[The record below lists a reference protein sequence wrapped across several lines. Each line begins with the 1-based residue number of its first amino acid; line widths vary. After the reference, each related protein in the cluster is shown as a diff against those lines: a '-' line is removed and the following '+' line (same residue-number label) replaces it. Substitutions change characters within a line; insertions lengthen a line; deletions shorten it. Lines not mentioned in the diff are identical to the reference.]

1 MVDEHGCYF
10 NKSGFLKF
18 EGIAEIMLW
27 LYIINSLQK
36 FHEGNIID
44 INNQI

>member
-27 LYIINSLQK
+27 LYIINS
-36 FHEGNIID
+36 FIYHEGNIID